1 MSLQTFANLTPAHA
15 VDMVEHALGT
25 PVESFVRPCTS
36 HINRVYEMNTRDGLA
51 FIAKFYRP
59 GRWTE
64 AAIRDEHDFML
75 DCQDA
80 EIPVVAPAAMADG
93 DTLAQQ
99 DGIFFA
105 VFPKMGGFPFDST
118 FPAQWQRLGSLLGRV
133 HAVGEQAEA
142 RHRCILHPARTSV
155 DDFNYLQESEAIPLD
170 SRFQFLD
177 IAEHVIDACI
187 RAFPDD
193 VELIRIHG
201 DCHNLNILDRP
212 DEGLHLIDFD
222 DMVVGPPVQDLW
234 MLLPDEP
241 SQCRPLINAQF
252 PDRGNII
259 YTFLR
264 EAQTGLLRFPLF
276 RGSISPD
283 YRFGHLP
290 ELLLSLGVHFV
301 VRTLPEQLHTCLR
314 NILRLRFGI

>member
-1 MSLQTFANLTPAHA
+1 MHA
-15 VDMVEHALGT
+15 VDMVEHALGM
-25 PVESFVRPCTS
+25 PVESFFRPCTS

-75 DCQDA
+75 DCQEAD
-80 EIPVVAPAAMADG
+80 IPVIAPASMANG

-118 FPAQWQRLGSLLGRV
+118 LPAQWQQLGSLLGRV

-155 DDFNYLQESEAIPLD
+155 DDFNFLQESEAIPPD
-170 SRFQFLD
+170 SRSQFLD
-177 IAEHVIDACI
+177 MADHVIDACI

-193 VELIRIHG
+193 TELIRIHG
-201 DCHNLNILDRP
+201 DCHGLNILDRP
-212 DEGLHLIDFD
+212 SAVLLLIDFD

-234 MLLPDEP
+234 MLLPDAPEN
-241 SQCRPLINAQF
+241 CRPLINA
-252 PDRGNII
+252 
-259 YTFLR
+259 FLKGYR
-264 EAQTGLLRFPLF
+264 IFKDFDERMLRLIEPLRAMRMLYFLAWCARQMDDANFKTRFPEWDTRDFWQKQINDF
-276 RGSISPD
+276 R
-283 YRFGHLP
+283 L
-290 ELLLSLGVHFV
+290 
-301 VRTLPEQLHTCLR
+301 QLHR
-314 NILRLRFGI
+314 IR

>member
-105 VFPKMGGFPFDST
+105 D
-118 FPAQWQRLGSLLGRV
+118 
-133 HAVGEQAEA
+133 
-142 RHRCILHPARTSV
+142 RC
-155 DDFNYLQESEAIPLD
+155 
-170 SRFQFLD
+170 
-177 IAEHVIDACI
+177 
-187 RAFPDD
+187 
-193 VELIRIHG
+193 
-201 DCHNLNILDRP
+201 
-212 DEGLHLIDFD
+212 
-222 DMVVGPPVQDLW
+222 
-234 MLLPDEP
+234 
-241 SQCRPLINAQF
+241 
-252 PDRGNII
+252 
-259 YTFLR
+259 
-264 EAQTGLLRFPLF
+264 
-276 RGSISPD
+276 
-283 YRFGHLP
+283 
-290 ELLLSLGVHFV
+290 
-301 VRTLPEQLHTCLR
+301 
-314 NILRLRFGI
+314 

>member
-1 MSLQTFANLTPAHA
+1 MSLQTFANLTPTYA

-80 EIPVVAPAAMADG
+80 EIPVVAPAAFADG

-118 FPAQWQRLGSLLGRV
+118 LPAQWQRLGSLLGRV
-133 HAVGEQAEA
+133 HAVGEQADA
-142 RHRCILHPARTSV
+142 RYRCILHPARTSV
-155 DDFNYLQESEAIPLD
+155 DDFNYLQESEAIPPD
-170 SRFQFLD
+170 SRHQFLD

-201 DCHNLNILDRP
+201 DCHGLNILDRP
-212 DEGLHLIDFD
+212 NEGLHLIDFD

-241 SQCRPLINAQF
+241 SQCRPFIDA
-252 PDRGNII
+252 
-259 YTFLR
+259 FLKGYR
-264 EAQTGLLRFPLF
+264 LF
-276 RGSISPD
+276 R
-283 YRFGHLP
+283 RFD
-290 ELLLSLGVHFV
+290 E
-301 VRTLPEQLHTCLR
+301 RTLRLIEPLRAMRMLYFLAWCARQQDDANFNIKFADWFSRDFWQRQIADFRLQLRRIH
-314 NILRLRFGI
+314 

>member
-36 HINRVYEMNTRDGLA
+36 HINRVYEMNTRDGLP

-80 EIPVVAPAAMADG
+80 EIPVVAPAAFADG

-118 FPAQWQRLGSLLGRV
+118 LPAQWQRLGSLLGRV

-142 RHRCILHPARTSV
+142 HHRCILHPARTSV

-170 SRFQFLD
+170 SRYQFLD
-177 IAEHVIDACI
+177 VAEHVIDACI
-187 RAFPDD
+187 RSFPDD
-193 VELIRIHG
+193 TELIRIHG

-241 SQCRPLINAQF
+241 SQCRPLINA
-252 PDRGNII
+252 
-259 YTFLR
+259 FLKGYR
-264 EAQTGLLRFPLF
+264 LF
-276 RGSISPD
+276 RSFD
-283 YRFGHLP
+283 
-290 ELLLSLGVHFV
+290 E
-301 VRTLPEQLHTCLR
+301 RTLRLIEPLRAMRMLYFLAWCARQQDDANFNIKFQEWHSRDFWMRQTADFRLQLR
-314 NILRLRFGI
+314 RIR

>member
-15 VDMVEHALGT
+15 VDMVEHALGI

-80 EIPVVAPAAMADG
+80 EIPVVAPAAFADG
-93 DTLAQQ
+93 DTLAQA
-99 DGIFFA
+99 DGIFFT

-118 FPAQWQRLGSLLGRV
+118 LPAQWQRLGSLLGRV
-133 HAVGEQAEA
+133 HAIGEQAEA

-177 IAEHVIDACI
+177 VAEHVIDACI
-187 RAFPDD
+187 RSFPDD
-193 VELIRIHG
+193 TELIRIHG

-212 DEGLHLIDFD
+212 DEGLFLIDFD
-222 DMVVGPPVQDLW
+222 
-234 MLLPDEP
+234 
-241 SQCRPLINAQF
+241 SQCRPLINA
-252 PDRGNII
+252 
-259 YTFLR
+259 FLKGYR
-264 EAQTGLLRFPLF
+264 LF
-276 RGSISPD
+276 RK
-283 YRFGHLP
+283 FA
-290 ELLLSLGVHFV
+290 E
-301 VRTLPEQLHTCLR
+301 RTLRLIEPLRAMRMLYFLAWCARQQNDANFNIKFPEWNSRDFWTRQTADFRLQLR
-314 NILRLRFGI
+314 RIR